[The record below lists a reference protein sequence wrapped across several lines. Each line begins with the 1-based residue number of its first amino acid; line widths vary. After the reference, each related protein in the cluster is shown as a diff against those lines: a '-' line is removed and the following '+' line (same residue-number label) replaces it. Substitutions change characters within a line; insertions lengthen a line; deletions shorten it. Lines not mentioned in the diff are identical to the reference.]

1 MLATLAALMCVISL
15 NAQTQTVVNVVEQ
28 TAQITQTSTLYVG
41 EVLLDGQQSFCY
53 LYSEDMTNSETV
65 FAAVRDGLSVFKD
78 GMFSALVPDILG
90 ETEDKGI
97 AVCSNPTYQSMM
109 NSDWTS
115 ADKAGLACLSNTSV
129 TSSSSENL
137 FETNA
142 DFAAKCTLDD
152 EDIDNYIDVSG
163 NALEV
168 SGILGKL
175 STSITDAV
183 TYTVIDGKLVKLIDR
198 EYDYTCEMTTVIYT
212 KVELESA
219 QGGNTSLTAN
229 ADDEGNYWATYYNGL
244 ASMSADDNTTVYTAK
259 VNADGSKVILTEVTG
274 KIIPAGNAVVMK
286 SLHDKITLTAT
297 DAAGILPDNEL
308 QGQPEPFNTPD
319 NLYALVKGT
328 HGLGF
333 YHYPAT
339 TQFPAQNAYL
349 IISGGNV
356 REYVPFSDGPTGILT
371 VQPADDESAPLYD
384 LTGRKAAA
392 QPRPGIYVRN
402 GKKIT
407 VK

>member
-1 MLATLAALMCVISL
+1 MCLMPAMVQTARAAG
-15 NAQTQTVVNVVEQ
+15 NVVNTVTTSEQ
-28 TAQITQTSTLYVG
+28 LSKTSTVYVG
-41 EVLLDGQQSFCY
+41 EVVVDGVSEIKY
-53 LYSEDMTNSETV
+53 LYSGNVSSKAIRDNLLDCLNGMADGDYAALFLTNWPDPYSAPPQKFAFCTNSEY
-65 FAAVRDGLSVFKD
+65 AAAMD
-78 GMFSALVPDILG
+78 
-90 ETEDKGI
+90 ENW
-97 AVCSNPTYQSMM
+97 SNAQYVGSLYF
-109 NSDWTS
+109 
-115 ADKAGLACLSNTSV
+115 ADKTVASEINSNLYDINNGFKAALDAQTEFRI
-129 TSSSSENL
+129 EN
-137 FETNA
+137 
-142 DFAAKCTLDD
+142 
-152 EDIDNYIDVSG
+152 IDNRIDAEKCIVFYFDV
-163 NALEV
+163 N
-168 SGILGKL
+168 
-175 STSITDAV
+175 STDNV
-183 TYTVIDGKLVKLIDR
+183 YYTVENGQVVKHVDSYVVYSA
-198 EYDYTCEMTTVIYT
+198 EATTVIYT

-219 QGGNTSLTAN
+219 QGSNTLLMAN
-229 ADDEGNYWATYYNGL
+229 ADDEGNYWATYYNGQ

-259 VNADGSKVILTEVTG
+259 VNADGSKVILTEVTD

-297 DAAGILPDNEL
+297 DAAGTLPDNEL

-333 YHYPAT
+333 YHYPET

-356 REYVPFSDGPTGILT
+356 REYVPFSDGTTGILT

-402 GKKIT
+402 GKKVAI
-407 VK
+407 K